1 MKKVFLVPVLVFI
14 SVLALTLFLS
24 NNGNA
29 QFFSII
35 LLVLIFLLEK

>member
-1 MKKVFLVPVLVFI
+1 MKKVFLVPALVFV
-14 SVLALTLFLS
+14 SVLAVTLLLS

-35 LLVLIFLLEK
+35 MLVLIFLLEK